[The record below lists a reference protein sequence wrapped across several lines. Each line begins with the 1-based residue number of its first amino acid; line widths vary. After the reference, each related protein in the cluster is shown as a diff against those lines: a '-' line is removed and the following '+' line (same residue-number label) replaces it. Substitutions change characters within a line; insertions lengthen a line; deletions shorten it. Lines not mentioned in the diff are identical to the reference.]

1 MSWHLTCKTALT
13 PSPARTFPGDMDM
26 KYGVHALR
34 EFTCSEHKV
43 TTHEPKASKQI
54 NKICNAVSSELGV
67 HQRDLEG
74 CRKPGEEEG
83 RVRLDTVEGRVRT
96 AGAPGTHRVS
106 CRFGCLTK
114 IESVY

>member
-1 MSWHLTCKTALT
+1 
-13 PSPARTFPGDMDM
+13 M

-54 NKICNAVSSELGV
+54 RVICNALSSELGI

-74 CRKPGEEEG
+74 CRKPRGRRRACAAGHCGGEGEDSRSTG
-83 RVRLDTVEGRVRT
+83 HSQG
-96 AGAPGTHRVS
+96 
-106 CRFGCLTK
+106 LTQ
-114 IESVY
+114 VWLFD